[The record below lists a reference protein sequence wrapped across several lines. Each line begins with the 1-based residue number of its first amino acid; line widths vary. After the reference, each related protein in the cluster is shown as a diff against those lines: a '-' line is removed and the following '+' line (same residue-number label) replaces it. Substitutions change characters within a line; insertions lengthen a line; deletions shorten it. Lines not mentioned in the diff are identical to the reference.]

1 MDSNEAAARQPSA
14 VGPHWIVMAH
24 PPLLTPGRPKPYRR
38 HETRDAAEREAAR
51 LAGKMPGK
59 EFAVYERVA
68 VVSVAAPAQAAETAN
83 V

>member
-1 MDSNEAAARQPSA
+1 MDSNEAATRQHSA
-14 VGPHWIVMAH
+14 VGPHWIVVAH

-51 LAGKMPGK
+51 LAGKVPGK

-68 VVSVAAPAQAAETAN
+68 VVSVAAAAET
-83 V
+83 VDV